1 MLCLAAFRAA
11 VGLLLLGLLSG
22 CNSFGNARLV
32 KELQAENERLLSEFR
47 AQRDRASELEKANQ
61 LQAQRLAESEKLLAR
76 LSQTGGAGRIS
87 SLPPFGIPPTTGS
100 NPVGGNS
107 AESNGTLG
115 GAASGA
121 EGTELRWQPRYES
134 R

>member
-1 MLCLAAFRAA
+1 MLCFASPRAA
-11 VGLLLLGLLSG
+11 VGLLLLGGLGG

-76 LSQTGGAGRIS
+76 LSQSGGAGRIS

-100 NPVGGNS
+100 SPVHSNPAASGGP
-107 AESNGTLG
+107 LG
-115 GAASGA
+115 GAAVGT